1 MSEMNTTTTTPAK
14 APKVVKPATLG
25 EFAEALAAAR
35 AAAQAVVDA
44 LDAACAEAN
53 TLNRQFSMFDSPRV
67 REFVHSATR
76 TARRAVDDA
85 RSEFNDA
92 ARAANEAAKGLVPPS
107 AE

>member
-14 APKVVKPATLG
+14 APKVVKPTNLG
-25 EFAEALAAAR
+25 EFADALIVARATLVALVEALDV
-35 AAAQAVVDA
+35 AV
-44 LDAACAEAN
+44 AEAN
-53 TLNRQFSMFDSPRV
+53 MLNRQFSMFDSPQV
-67 REFVHSATR
+67 RAFVHSATR
-76 TARRAVDDA
+76 GARRAVDDA